1 MRLDTA
7 SSIVVLVDVQERLF
21 PHMPEA
27 EELGRRLSILLQGAA
42 ILGLPVLVTQQYTKG
57 LGSTIEP
64 LLRVLGARG
73 GAPAP
78 LEKIAFGCCDE
89 PAFVS
94 RIEEAGRKRVIL
106 AGIEAHVCVLQT
118 VTGLLELGY
127 DPVVVVD
134 CVSSRRAGDR
144 DVALRR
150 MEKEGATLT
159 TSESAL
165 FELTRLAGT
174 DTFRAISRLVK

>member
-1 MRLDTA
+1 LDTA
-7 SSIVVLVDVQERLF
+7 ASIVVLVDVQERLF
-21 PHMPEA
+21 PHMHEA

-42 ILGLPVLVTQQYTKG
+42 ILGVPVLVTQQYTKG

-64 LLRVLGARG
+64 LLRILAAQGVE
-73 GAPAP
+73 PAP
-78 LEKIAFGCCDE
+78 IEKIAFGCCDE

-94 RIEEAGRKRVIL
+94 RVEEAGRKLVVL

-127 DPVVVVD
+127 EPMVVAD

-144 DVALRR
+144 DIALRR
-150 MEKEGATLT
+150 MEAEGAMLT
-159 TSESAL
+159 SSESAL
-165 FELTRLAGT
+165 FELTRVAGT
-174 DTFRAISRLVK
+174 DTFRAISKLVK